1 MIEPFDCTVE
11 YLWKKILS
19 DHQQDHAVYENER
32 FYTYKE
38 LDDRSW
44 AVADEILRLK
54 DSVRIGVMLDSSY
67 DYVCAVLGV
76 LKAGKSFVPMD
87 RDWPDDRLDNIIK
100 KAEIKTL
107 ISSDF
112 YDDTLT
118 VINMDKITHNGF
130 ALDQKHEWK
139 DADEAYV
146 LHSSGTTGEP
156 KGIIIKRNS
165 LVNLS
170 LWFGKIFLT
179 EDINNILQ
187 LAKTT
192 FDVSVEEIFGTILN
206 GRTLFIPPHIVRKH
220 KVKLRQFVEEKDINL
235 IEVVPATLTEFF
247 DREEKIKCLRTIICG
262 ADVLREELKNSII
275 ELGYDLYNNYG
286 PTETTVDAMYHKCC
300 LTQPVQLGECV
311 DGCEIAILTEDGEL
325 ATDDC
330 EGELLIAGVNLTA
343 GYLKNDELN
352 EQKFLYSP
360 SGKRYYKTGDLVK
373 TDDQGR
379 VFFKGRSDHQVKIRG
394 QRIEIEEIEKAF
406 ADEMKISLCAAV
418 CIKEKAEKIVLFYES
433 DEAIDHDRMINGMR
447 KKLPEYM
454 LPSDYQWLERLPKT
468 ENGKVDRNALSDYL
482 KEISQEIP
490 KADLQEFDE
499 DTVKLIKMVEEATGE
514 SSVDINETVEL
525 VGFDSLSYVRFLVEV
540 ECMWDVELGD
550 ELLVP
555 DENETVETLIKKIK
569 DIIAE
574 V

>member
-130 ALDQKHEWK
+130 ASDQKHEWK

-192 FDVSVEEIFGTILN
+192 FDVSIEEIFGTILN

-220 KVKLRQFVEEKDINL
+220 KIKLRQFVEEKDINL

-330 EGELLIAGVNLTA
+330 EGELLIAGVNLTP

-360 SGKRYYKTGDLVK
+360 SGKRYYMTGDLVK

-482 KEISQEIP
+482 KEIPQEIP
-490 KADLQEFDE
+490 KANLQEFDE
-499 DTVKLIKMVEEATGE
+499 DTVKLIKMIEEATGE

-550 ELLVP
+550 ELWVP

-569 DIIAE
+569 DIIAG